1 MRNLILVL
9 VLLFIGSSAMQGQ
22 RRTDRSAMTNVDRP
36 SIAIRVQPLSQ
47 EADDTLTG
55 KLRGGGFAG
64 ALVMTVAG
72 GYLGY
77 HAGGHCGD
85 GMCELGGLLLG
96 ALVGEVLG
104 VPLGVRMAGGGG
116 SLGAQ
121 ILVSAGVAA
130 LAGIAV
136 PVTAGLSL
144 LAVVPIQIELVVKNA
159 KGGATRTEALR

>member
-1 MRNLILVL
+1 MRNLILVPA
-9 VLLFIGSSAMQGQ
+9 LLFIGSSATQGQ
-22 RRTDRSAMTNVDRP
+22 RWSGRSAMTNVDRP
-36 SIAIRVQPLSQ
+36 STAIRVQPVSQ
-47 EADDTLTG
+47 EIDDTLTG

-85 GMCELGGLLLG
+85 GMCELGGLLIG

-104 VPLGVRMAGGGG
+104 VPLGVQMAGGGG
-116 SLGAQ
+116 SFVAQ

-130 LAGIAV
+130 LGGIAI

-144 LAVVPIQIELVVKNA
+144 LAVVPIQIELVIQNA
-159 KGGATRTEALR
+159 KGGTTRTEAPR